1 MSIDHPMKSQNS
13 SPKPRTTYKNIMVA
27 LRGSKG
33 VMLKVLI
40 ALPSYSQKRIV
51 ILNLAIARR
60 SSAVVSD
67 RLLMKRLVEQ
77 SKMDASDI
85 DTASSAKPTSLTRE
99 VVARFDNNF
108 TVFCTQP

>member
-1 MSIDHPMKSQNS
+1 
-13 SPKPRTTYKNIMVA
+13 MVA